1 MSYICSFVRSE
12 MGMLLIM
19 DERTFSRRTV
29 IHWMLGC
36 LSIGKK
42 RLSWTTDA
50 RAYVDVIHSFVL
62 SYGGMLLIMDER
74 TFLMDNSH
82 PLVSLGQ

>member
-1 MSYICSFVRSE
+1 MENCHPLDA
-12 MGMLLIM
+12 GLLI
-19 DERTFSRRTV
+19 E
-29 IHWMLGC
+29 W
-36 LSIGKK
+36 KK

-50 RAYVDVIHSFVL
+50 RASVDVIHSFVL
-62 SYGGMLLIMDER
+62 SYGGMVLIMDEI